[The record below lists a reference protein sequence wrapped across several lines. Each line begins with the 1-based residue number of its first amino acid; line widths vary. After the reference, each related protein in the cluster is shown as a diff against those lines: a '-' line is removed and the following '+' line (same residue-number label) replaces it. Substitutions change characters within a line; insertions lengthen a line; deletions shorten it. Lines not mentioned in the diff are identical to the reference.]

1 MFDSQ
6 FDSSKFDIE
15 EGNDSFSFEDAAA
28 ALSAHPTWRAAAT
41 MTGDERRSLF
51 DRWVE
56 KRREEAQEAKRRRL
70 MDYLEACQWIT
81 VRTTWKEA
89 CDALYR
95 IPEFEA
101 LSKYDQVDVFD
112 TFMAKVEVRDVQSQS
127 VGRLSFLLTHPTNF
141 NLTGRLRSMSRTTRG
156 VFLWGEHVAG
166 LHAHPTHLSLTL
178 TRSHNVHRS
187 GPRRDPAA
195 EGGSEPDQ
203 AARDVA

>member
-1 MFDSQ
+1 LGVLVGRAGRFAPRSPPTRHPLVAHASPTHRLLVAQEQFFAMFSSQ
-6 FDSSKFDIE
+6 FDSSKFDIDIKAK
-15 EGNDSFSFEDAAA
+15 EGINDSFSFEDAAA

-41 MTGDERRSLF
+41 TMTDDERRSLF

-56 KRREEAQEAKRRRL
+56 KRREEAREAKRRRL

-112 TFMAKVEVRDVQSQS
+112 TFMAKVEVREVQSQS
-127 VGRLSFLLTHPTNF
+127 VGRLSFLLS
-141 NLTGRLRSMSRTTRG
+141 GRAWMSG
-156 VFLWGEHVAG
+156 
-166 LHAHPTHLSLTL
+166 
-178 TRSHNVHRS
+178 
-187 GPRRDPAA
+187 
-195 EGGSEPDQ
+195 
-203 AARDVA
+203 